1 MCSEKTDIL
10 IVPLASQFY
19 SEIDMSTCFVRSDR
33 RATKGR
39 ILHHSSE
46 SKGGRKKRE
55 LSHGEGG
62 NDFSV
67 STIDQW
73 HAITGFPWASL
84 GHIWVSG
91 RWDTDEGNWS
101 ATG

>member
-1 MCSEKTDIL
+1 
-10 IVPLASQFY
+10 
-19 SEIDMSTCFVRSDR
+19 MSTCFVRSDR

-73 HAITGFPWASL
+73 QLINGSHGQASDTLGSLEDGILMRETGQQLVNSKL
-84 GHIWVSG
+84 S
-91 RWDTDEGNWS
+91 E
-101 ATG
+101 

>member
-1 MCSEKTDIL
+1 
-10 IVPLASQFY
+10 
-19 SEIDMSTCFVRSDR
+19 MSTCFVRSDR

-84 GHIWVSG
+84 GHIGVSG